1 MMHFQEFAS
10 LLTRVPVFLS
20 SLCILPAIKA
30 AYGPSQQIAIFTANK
45 AKLEPMRELIERTCA
60 VQVGEERFVIV
71 DCKDVPGFEA
81 VERGEAVDTLK
92 VEPGMVE
99 LAKRVVS
106 KHPVVAIL
114 MECTE
119 LPPYSDAVRAATGLP
134 VWDALSCCDFFV
146 GSMKDNDRCG
156 MADWQEEWDR
166 EQDWYKFGHELNTE
180 ERGRLES
187 YFSQSSRLS
196 IIEE

>member
-1 MMHFQEFAS
+1 
-10 LLTRVPVFLS
+10 
-20 SLCILPAIKA
+20 
-30 AYGPSQQIAIFTANK
+30 
-45 AKLEPMRELIERTCA
+45 MRELIERTCA